1 VRFKLENYIAW
12 VDFELYNEHRL
23 LSLFLFF
30 VFCLFEFSRV
40 ILDDF
45 YQVMIKRWW
54 LNTKLELVKLL
65 PRLENILF
73 LFSFVFFSFLINFFQ
88 TKRML
93 FALKFL
99 TVVIYIDASLNSV
112 IPIIFALKCEFRIL
126 HQRDYT

>member
-1 VRFKLENYIAW
+1 M
-12 VDFELYNEHRL
+12 
-23 LSLFLFF
+23 
-30 VFCLFEFSRV
+30 

-73 LFSFVFFSFLINFFQ
+73 LFCFPFFSFLINFFQ

-112 IPIIFALKCEFRIL
+112 IRIIFALKCEFRIL